1 MIGQSRSNSYFSAIP
16 IVMNAT
22 LNKTAQQVDTI
33 FNMSGQITL
42 TQALNYTTNYI
53 EVILPPVAYNLA
65 NIQCFSAGLNL
76 NCNTSYDG
84 LQQLYIRFAP
94 PCVQCTAGSTLRFSI
109 TNLKNPAYINDANQ
123 LIILNTRSTQGII

>member
-42 TQALNYTTNYI
+42 TQALNYTTNYQKSTS
-53 EVILPPVAYNLA
+53 PPVAYNLA
-65 NIQCFSAGLNL
+65 NIQNAS
-76 NCNTSYDG
+76 
-84 LQQLYIRFAP
+84 QQ
-94 PCVQCTAGSTLRFSI
+94 G
-109 TNLKNPAYINDANQ
+109 
-123 LIILNTRSTQGII
+123 